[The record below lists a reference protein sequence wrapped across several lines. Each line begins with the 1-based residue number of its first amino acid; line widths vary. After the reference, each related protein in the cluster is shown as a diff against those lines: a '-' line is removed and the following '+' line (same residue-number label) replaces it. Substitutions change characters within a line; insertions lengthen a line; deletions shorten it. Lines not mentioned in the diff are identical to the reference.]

1 MIFVLE
7 LMMNKEGPV
16 LYFDGVCNLCNSTID
31 FFIKKDKI
39 KKFKYSSLQ
48 SNYAKNS
55 LDKKFTND
63 LDTVVLKYNGNTYVR
78 SQAILASL
86 VILGLPYSLLGMLLI
101 IPAPAT
107 DLIYKL
113 IARYR
118 YRLLGKRDSCRIPNK
133 EEKELFLD

>member
-7 LMMNKEGPV
+7 LMMNKEEPV

-31 FFIKKDKI
+31 FFIKKDKR

-48 SNYAKNS
+48 SNYAKKS

>member
-1 MIFVLE
+1 MIHVLE
-7 LMMNKEGPV
+7 LMMNKDGPV
-16 LYFDGVCNLCNSTID
+16 LYFDGVCTLCNSTID
-31 FFIKKDKI
+31 FFIKKDKR

-48 SNYAKNS
+48 SNYAINS

-101 IPAPAT
+101 FPAAAT
-107 DLIYKL
+107 DLIYKI
-113 IARYR
+113 IAKNRYKIF
-118 YRLLGKRDSCRIPNK
+118 GKKETCRIPTEDQK
-133 EEKELFLD
+133 DLFLD